1 MAKAYTTAHKTIE
14 SFTHMDGLQREC
26 LTPSVWCSD
35 QSNKSNPSYNIY
47 CEGATIAATGS
58 TINVPVS
65 SSTTP
70 ITTPAVAQ
78 SRNVITTSIQDD
90 IHENDIVRETKIV
103 SGSKING
110 STSTVVELLTPP
122 TTELPPLTNN
132 QSRTRLTV
140 SSTTTTSTPF
150 TTSATTSSNSTT
162 SASITGPDSIAPP
175 TETTAGASANN
186 ATTVCEN
193 QNIAVIVIISIL
205 SFIGLVL
212 IIYGIVY
219 AYRTRIK
226 RLQTKR
232 HTRMP
237 QRSIKQILL
246 NRKATPRRSVSQIV
260 QNRKVA
266 PKN

>member
-35 QSNKSNPSYNIY
+35 PANKSNSSYNVY

-65 SSTTP
+65 STTTP

-78 SRNVITTSIQDD
+78 SRNVITTSIQND
-90 IHENDIVRETKIV
+90 IHENDIVRETKII

-132 QSRTRLTV
+132 QSNTKLIV
-140 SSTTTTSTPF
+140 SSTTNTYTPSTTG
-150 TTSATTSSNSTT
+150 ATTSSNSTT
-162 SASITGPDSIAPP
+162 ASISTSDSIEPP
-175 TETTAGASANN
+175 SNSTNDSTTS
-186 ATTVCEN
+186 CEN
-193 QNIAVIVIISIL
+193 QNVAAIVIISIL
-205 SFIGLVL
+205 SFIGLIL
-212 IIYGIVY
+212 IIYGIIY
-219 AYRTRIK
+219 AYRTRMK
-226 RLQTKR
+226 RLRLTQ
-232 HTRMP
+232 HTRTP
-237 QRSIKQILL
+237 RRSIKQILL
-246 NRKATPRRSVSQIV
+246 NRKATPSTPRRNVAQMPL
-260 QNRKVA
+260 NRRVA
-266 PKN
+266 PQN